1 MRATNSNNAL
11 AFSLQLDLA
20 SSSETHTLSHF
31 AHAPADLTSN
41 PLADSRDEIVEV
53 GGFVAINVVRIPSR
67 EVGEMAG
74 KVGVDGEPEEEGD
87 DGQGRPC
94 GVDGL

>member
-1 MRATNSNNAL
+1 M

-20 SSSETHTLSHF
+20 SSSETHTL
-31 AHAPADLTSN
+31 AHLADSPPDLTSN
-41 PLADSRDEIVEV
+41 PLANSRNEIVEV
-53 GGFVAINVVRIPSR
+53 GSFVAINIVRIPSR

-87 DGQGRPC
+87 DGQGRPY

>member
-1 MRATNSNNAL
+1 M
-11 AFSLQLDLA
+11 AFSLQLGLA
-20 SSSETHTLSHF
+20 SSGETHTLSHF
-31 AHAPADLTSN
+31 ANSPPDLASN
-41 PLADSRDEIVEV
+41 PLADSRNKIVEV
-53 GGFVAINVVRIPSR
+53 SSFVTIDIVRIPSR
-67 EVGEMAG
+67 EVSEMAG

>member
-1 MRATNSNNAL
+1 M
-11 AFSLQLDLA
+11 
-20 SSSETHTLSHF
+20 SS
-31 AHAPADLTSN
+31 
-41 PLADSRDEIVEV
+41 
-53 GGFVAINVVRIPSR
+53 FVAINIVRIPSR
-67 EVGEMAG
+67 EVSEMAG